1 MKSRVYD
8 AALLILCA
16 IALFIFAF
24 MLNQIPPFS
33 PESLFVNQW
42 DTTLQ
47 TALPREATIAWWS
60 PKCLPHPLQR
70 LNFFLYPRRLRCFS
84 YHETNDLLC
93 HASLLVGASERCS
106 GALPVKKTQAFSTW
120 PNSSSTGVDLP
131 KIVTAT
137 RRRLFS

>member
-84 YHETNDLLC
+84 YHETNDLLSQEPYDDPYLYILLEKPIQGNIIGQEKFE
-93 HASLLVGASERCS
+93 AVLDQESYSLLKR
-106 GALPVKKTQAFSTW
+106 TW
-120 PNSSSTGVDLP
+120 
-131 KIVTAT
+131 K
-137 RRRLFS
+137 